1 MARRGWV
8 SLKTLGLGFT
18 IANTRELWPQKLGE
32 LLTSMYLFGE
42 LNCFEQ
48 INRASDCRH
57 LSFTTCGRYAGHK
70 LHSSEIGGG

>member
-1 MARRGWV
+1 MGIIENIGIGISSIHV
-8 SLKTLGLGFT
+8 T
-18 IANTRELWPQKLGE
+18 IGNTRELWPQK

-42 LNCFEQ
+42 LNCVEQ

-70 LHSSEIGGG
+70 GYWLHSSEIGGG